1 MPFRL
6 SQPRYVIQIRR
17 FVTRVRSSS
26 LGNTRQRLKTSV
38 YKYGTATNLIDL
50 EDTRQRRKHAE
61 LYPLCVFPIPDVVW
75 KWGGQ
80 VGFGVVKARD
90 RLGIRLISFRIRIK
104 CLLLCSR
111 ADVVYLGK
119 FIWFIVGNV
128 VFFCHFSFVGPDIQ
142 ESNVVLRAL
151 AVPRPHANI
160 KVIKSIFRTYNKWLS
175 RSKPWARSA
184 LLYHLLSHTIA

>member
-1 MPFRL
+1 MRIIKKLMPFRL
-6 SQPRYVIQIRR
+6 SLPRYVIQIRR

-80 VGFGVVKARD
+80 VGFGVAKAQD
-90 RLGIRLISFRIRIK
+90 RFGIRFMSFRIQIK
-104 CLLLCSR
+104 YLFLCSR
-111 ADVVYLGK
+111 ADVAYLEK
-119 FIWFIVGNV
+119 YI
-128 VFFCHFSFVGPDIQ
+128 
-142 ESNVVLRAL
+142 
-151 AVPRPHANI
+151 
-160 KVIKSIFRTYNKWLS
+160 
-175 RSKPWARSA
+175 
-184 LLYHLLSHTIA
+184 